1 MRYVQTII
9 VVVWLTKK
17 ASWEDRATILANAP
31 NDMLA
36 TEYENLINDTLID
49 ELRNITER
57 KSRVVY
63 ARDTR
68 ESGPHLVKALKA
80 ALDVLGVESTD
91 YGFLTTPQ
99 LHYLTRCLNTAGTDH
114 EFGVATEEGYYE
126 KVAKAFKI
134 VMIGRK
140 ITGTVTVDCA
150 NGVGGPALQKL
161 IKYLPPGDKGGID
174 IKVVNDDTIRPEALN
189 FEVN

>member
-1 MRYVQTII
+1 
-9 VVVWLTKK
+9 
-17 ASWEDRATILANAP
+17 LANAP
-31 NDMLA
+31 NDQLA
-36 TEYENLINDTLID
+36 QEYENLINDTLID
-49 ELRNITER
+49 ELRNITDR
-57 KSRVVY
+57 KAKVVY

-99 LHYLTRCLNTAGTDH
+99 LHYVTRCLNTAGTDH
-114 EFGVATEEGYYE
+114 EYGVPTEEGYYE
-126 KVAKAFKI
+126 KIAKAFKT

-140 ITGTVTVDCA
+140 ITGTITVDCA
-150 NGVGGPALQKL
+150 NGVGGPALQKM
-161 IKYLPPGDKGGID
+161 IKYLPKGNEKGGID

-189 FEVN
+189 FEVR

>member
-1 MRYVQTII
+1 
-9 VVVWLTKK
+9 
-17 ASWEDRATILANAP
+17 
-31 NDMLA
+31 MLA